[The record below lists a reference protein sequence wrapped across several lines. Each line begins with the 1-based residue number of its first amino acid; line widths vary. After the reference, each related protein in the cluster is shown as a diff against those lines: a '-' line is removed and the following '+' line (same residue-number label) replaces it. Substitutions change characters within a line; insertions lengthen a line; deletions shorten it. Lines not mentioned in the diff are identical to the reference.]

1 MKSMGKDAKMNDL
14 TGSLVFSV
22 ILLTTILGEFVLPWI
37 LKHFYKGYNSKTMV
51 MSVLGSPESPVRII
65 YNVWLVWLGAFL
77 LFTSIL
83 LFEVIN
89 AVSSILA
96 ILTLISISAFAIG
109 AGILSGLFSVNES
122 KEKVTAASKIH
133 GAGSALGFMALLFF
147 PLLWGIFSF
156 GSGDIIQGA
165 VCVTSFALAVL
176 FFVFFIMGDKEKF
189 KETAFSNA
197 GLWERLSLFFMYV
210 PFLYIAIYNLL
221 IF

>member
-1 MKSMGKDAKMNDL
+1 MGKDAKMNDL

-22 ILLTTILGEFVLPWI
+22 VLLTTILGEFVLPWI

-65 YNVWLVWLGAFL
+65 YNIWLVWLGAFL

-96 ILTLISISAFAIG
+96 VLTLISISAFAIG

-189 KETAFSNA
+189 KETVFSYA